1 MAHDRQGHAPS
12 VPRWTVRLPENTSA
26 PRVARE
32 ALDKWLR
39 DVAPGVRRDAR
50 SIVSELVANAVRSG
64 SPPIELCVEQRGA
77 RVRIEVTDAGEPS
90 GRRPPGDW
98 SQRIVEGLASC
109 WGVQG
114 DDAHVW
120 FELPVRAPGIRNEF
134 ET

>member
-1 MAHDRQGHAPS
+1 
-12 VPRWTVRLPENTSA
+12 
-26 PRVARE
+26 
-32 ALDKWLR
+32 
-39 DVAPGVRRDAR
+39 
-50 SIVSELVANAVRSG
+50 
-64 SPPIELCVEQRGA
+64 
-77 RVRIEVTDAGEPS
+77 VRIAVTDAGEPS

-98 SQRIVEGLASC
+98 SPRIVEGLASC

>member
-12 VPRWTVRLPENTSA
+12 MSRRTVRLPENTSA

-32 ALDKWLR
+32 ALDTWLP

-50 SIVSELVANAVRSG
+50 SIVSELVANAVRYG
-64 SPPIELCVEQRGA
+64 SPPIELCVERRGA
-77 RVRIEVTDAGEPS
+77 RVRIEVADAGEPC

-98 SQRIVEGLASC
+98 SQRIIEGLAC
-109 WGVQG
+109 CGVQG

-120 FELPVRAPGIRNEF
+120 FELSVRAPGIRNEF